1 MNFLVTGATGNAG
14 GQVVRA
20 LAEDGHAVRAL
31 TRSPDRGRWPATVEP
46 VGGDLDHPGT
56 LAGPL
61 AGVDGVFLMSGYA
74 DMPALLAEIR
84 RAGVGRVV
92 LLSSSSV
99 PLGDR
104 DNAVVAYHA
113 LSEQAVRESGL
124 AHTVLRPS
132 MFMTNAL
139 QWADQLAVGDVV
151 RVQWPAVAA
160 AVVDP
165 YDVGAVAASVLV
177 AGGHDGAALR
187 LTGPEALLPADRV
200 RILGEVLGRDLHVE
214 ELSDEQTLAE
224 LRASM
229 PPRYVEAFS
238 AFYLDGTLDES
249 PVLPTVREVLGREA
263 RDFAVWA
270 AEHAAAFGAGSAGVG
285 PT

>member
-20 LAEDGHAVRAL
+20 LTADGHAVRAL
-31 TRSPDRGRWPATVEP
+31 TRRPDRGSWPTGVQP
-46 VGGDLDHPGT
+46 VGGDLDHPET

-92 LLSSSSV
+92 LLWSSSV
-99 PLGDR
+99 PLGDM
-104 DNAVVAYHA
+104 DNAVVAYHT
-113 LSEQAVRESGL
+113 LSEQAVRESEV

-139 QWADQLAVGDVV
+139 PWAAQLAAGDVV

-160 AVVDP
+160 AVIDP
-165 YDVGAVAASVLV
+165 HDVGAVAAAVLV
-177 AGGHDGAALR
+177 AGGYDGEALR
-187 LTGPEALLPADRV
+187 LTGPRALRPAERV
-200 RILGEVLGRDLHVE
+200 RILGEALDRDLRVE
-214 ELSDEQTLAE
+214 ELSDEQTLGE

-229 PPRYVEAFS
+229 PARYVEAFS

-249 PVLPTVREVLGREA
+249 PVLPTVAEVLGREP
-263 RDFAVWA
+263 RDFATWA
-270 AEHAAAFGAGSAGVG
+270 AEHAAAFGGG
-285 PT
+285 PA

>member
-20 LAEDGHAVRAL
+20 LAEGGHAVRAL
-31 TRSPDRGRWPATVEP
+31 TRRPGRESWPEGVEP
-46 VGGDLDHPGT
+46 VGGDLDRPRT
-56 LAGPL
+56 MAGPL
-61 AGVDGVFLMSGYA
+61 AGVEGVFLMSGYA
-74 DMPALLAEIR
+74 DMPALLAEVR

-99 PLGDR
+99 PLGDMN
-104 DNAVVAYHA
+104 NAVVAYHSV
-113 LSEQAVRESGL
+113 SERAVRESGV
-124 AHTVLRPS
+124 AYTILRPS

-139 QWADQLAVGDVV
+139 QWADQLAAGDVV
-151 RVQWPAVAA
+151 RVQWPAVSA

-165 YDVGAVAASVLV
+165 YDIGAVTASVLV
-177 AGGHDGAALR
+177 AGGHDGEVLR
-187 LTGPEALLPADRV
+187 LTGPAALRPADRV
-200 RILGEVLGRDLHVE
+200 HILGDVLGRNLRVE

-238 AFYLDGTLDES
+238 SFYRDGTLDES
-249 PVLPTVREVLGREA
+249 PVLPTVREVLGREP
-263 RDFAVWA
+263 RDFRTWA
-270 AEHAAAFGAGSAGVG
+270 AEHVTAFGGTA
-285 PT
+285 

>member
-1 MNFLVTGATGNAG
+1 MDFLVTGATGNAG
-14 GQVVRA
+14 GEVVRA
-20 LAEDGHAVRAL
+20 LAADGHAVRAL
-31 TRSPDRGRWPATVEP
+31 TRSSGRGSWPTGVQP
-46 VGGDLDHPGT
+46 VGGDLDHPET

-99 PLGDR
+99 PGDM
-104 DNAVVAYHA
+104 DNAVVAYHTI
-113 LSEQAVRESGL
+113 SEQAVRESGV

-139 QWADQLAVGDVV
+139 TWADQLAAGDVV

-165 YDVGAVAASVLV
+165 HDIGAVAASVLV
-177 AGGHDGAALR
+177 AGGHDGEALR
-187 LTGPEALLPADRV
+187 LTGPRALRPAERV

-214 ELSDEQTLAE
+214 ELRDEQTLDE

-229 PPRYVEAFS
+229 PAGYVEAFS
-238 AFYLDGTLDES
+238 AFYRDGTLDES
-249 PVLPTVREVLGREA
+249 PVLPTVAEVLGREP
-263 RDFAVWA
+263 RDFATWA
-270 AEHAAAFGAGSAGVG
+270 AEHAAAFGGGTG
-285 PT
+285 

>member
-1 MNFLVTGATGNAG
+1 MKVLVSGATGNAG

-31 TRSPDRGRWPATVEP
+31 TRSPGRTNWPETVEP
-46 VGGDLDHPGT
+46 VGGDLDHPET

-74 DMPALLAEIR
+74 DMPGLLAEIR

-92 LLSSSSV
+92 LLSSSAV
-99 PLGDR
+99 PLGDM

-113 LSEQAVRESGL
+113 VSEQAVRESGMS
-124 AHTVLRPS
+124 HTILRPS
-132 MFMTNAL
+132 MFAANAL
-139 QWADQLAVGDVV
+139 QWADQLAAGDIV
-151 RVQWPAVAA
+151 RVQWPAVPA

-165 YDVGAVAASVLV
+165 YDIGAVAASVLV
-177 AGGHDGAALR
+177 AGGHDGEALR
-187 LTGPEALLPADRV
+187 LTGPEALRPADRV
-200 RILGEVLGRDLHVE
+200 RILGAVLDRDLRVE

-238 AFYLDGTLDES
+238 SFYRDGTLDES
-249 PVLPTVREVLGREA
+249 PVLPTVREVLGREP
-263 RDFAVWA
+263 RDFRTWA
-270 AEHAAAFGAGSAGVG
+270 TEHVTAFGGTA
-285 PT
+285 